1 MLSTYMSAEKAEQ
14 KIEEKPPENP
24 KLVEAERAF
33 EAGDYQL
40 LRKLCDEVIAAGPPE
55 AAEAA
60 RALRR
65 RTEVDRVQLAI
76 LGACLVLFVIIA
88 YIYVA

>member
-1 MLSTYMSAEKAEQ
+1 MLRTYMADAPKPT
-14 KIEEKPPENP
+14 EEKEPEPLHP

-40 LRKLCDEVIAAGPPE
+40 LRRLCDEVIAAGPPP

-65 RTEVDRVQLAI
+65 RTEVDKVQLAI
-76 LGACLVLFVIIA
+76 LAACLVLFLVIA